1 MLANPDIYKVDPKGL
16 KVVGLVGKRNIVEHK
31 SFINKVVKYLK
42 DKKREVIFDE
52 NTAVLFKNEMAYKK
66 TDMLKK
72 SDLCIVFGGDGTL
85 LKTARRLARKKV
97 IILGVNLGNLGFLTE
112 TTAEKLFETLDKV
125 FAGDYHIDR
134 RSILRIT
141 IYRDGAKLETYLA
154 LNDAVINQGAFAR
167 LINMEIEIN
176 GIQAVKFKA
185 DGLIVATPTGST
197 GHSLSA
203 GGPIVHPKIDG
214 IVVTPICPRSL
225 SMRPIIIP
233 DARQLTVTIDT
244 ERREEVAIIGLTLDG
259 QDMTTLKYGD
269 KIKFRKSKR
278 QLFLVRTGNRYYK
291 MLRSKLQWGDKI

>member
-1 MLANPDIYKVDPKGL
+1 MDPKSL
-16 KVVGLVGKRNIVEHK
+16 KVVGLIAKRNIVEHK
-31 SFINKVVKYLK
+31 SLMNKLVKYLK
-42 DKKREVIFDE
+42 DKKKELVFDE
-52 NTAVLFKNEMAYKK
+52 NTGGLFKGESVYKK
-66 TDMLKK
+66 TDLLKK
-72 SDLCIVFGGDGTL
+72 ADFCVVLGGDGTL

-97 IILGVNLGNLGFLTE
+97 LVLGVNLGNLGFLTE
-112 TTAEKLFETLDKV
+112 TTSEKLFETLDKI

-134 RSILRIT
+134 RSVLRVT
-141 IYRDGAKLETYLA
+141 VYRAGSKIETYLA

-225 SMRPIIIP
+225 SMRPIVIP
-233 DARQLTVTIDT
+233 DGRQLTVTIDT
-244 ERREEVAIIGLTLDG
+244 ERREEAAIIGLTLDG

-269 KIKFRKSKR
+269 KIRFRKSKR
-278 QLFLVRTGNRYYK
+278 QLFLVRTANRYYK
-291 MLRSKLQWGDKI
+291 MLRGKLQWGDKI